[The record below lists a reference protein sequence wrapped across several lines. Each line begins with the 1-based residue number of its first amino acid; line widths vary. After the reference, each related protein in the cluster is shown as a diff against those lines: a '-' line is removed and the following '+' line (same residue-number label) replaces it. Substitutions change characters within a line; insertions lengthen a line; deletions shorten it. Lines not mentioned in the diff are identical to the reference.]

1 MFHASED
8 TNGASMPGVICASMP
23 LVAASISVPP
33 APVSRGAR
41 VARLAAARGHERQHR
56 EREDREV
63 ASVEGA
69 HPMSSESGPSA
80 TRMGPS

>member
-33 APVSRGAR
+33 APVSRGRA
-41 VARLAAARGHERQHR
+41 LRGSQLHAGTSGNT
-56 EREDREV
+56 
-63 ASVEGA
+63 ASVRTA
-69 HPMSSESGPSA
+69 RWRASKVLIP
-80 TRMGPS
+80 